1 MQVRDMKGN
10 PSIWEELSWYDL
22 SSREKELWGMLGWS
36 ESAWDG
42 NRAPPSSD
50 KEWSALSTPEQVAA
64 MSLGFTEQSWND
76 TEDE

>member
-10 PSIWEELSWYDL
+10 PSIWEELSWSDL